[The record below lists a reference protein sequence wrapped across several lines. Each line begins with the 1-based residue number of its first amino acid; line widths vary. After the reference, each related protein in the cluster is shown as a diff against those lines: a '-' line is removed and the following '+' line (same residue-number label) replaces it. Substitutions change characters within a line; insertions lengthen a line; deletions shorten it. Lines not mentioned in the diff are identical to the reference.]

1 MTPLRLSPKPILLFA
16 YLSLLVAC
24 QKEPDRECSITCI
37 GDGLAISAEVCS
49 DEVMRYKRCRSPDLV
64 REPVAGE
71 LVSVISNGEIRT
83 TIVLSVGDSG
93 DFTVGGPPAVA
104 ELGSA
109 VEAITDGALLG
120 LVQSFSDAVST
131 CTTP

>member
-1 MTPLRLSPKPILLFA
+1 MTPHYPEPILL
-16 YLSLLVAC
+16 LGLLVLSALVSC
-24 QKEPDRECSITCI
+24 AKEPDRECSITCI

-49 DEVMRYKRCRSPDLV
+49 DEVMRYKRCRSPELV

-71 LVSVISNGEIRT
+71 LVSVTSNGEIRT
-83 TIVLSVGDSG
+83 TIVFSVGDSG

>member
-16 YLSLLVAC
+16 FLSLLVAC

-64 REPVAGE
+64 RGPVAGE
-71 LVSVISNGEIRT
+71 LVSVTSNGEIRT

-120 LVQSFSDAVST
+120 LVQSFSDSVST
-131 CTTP
+131 CSAP